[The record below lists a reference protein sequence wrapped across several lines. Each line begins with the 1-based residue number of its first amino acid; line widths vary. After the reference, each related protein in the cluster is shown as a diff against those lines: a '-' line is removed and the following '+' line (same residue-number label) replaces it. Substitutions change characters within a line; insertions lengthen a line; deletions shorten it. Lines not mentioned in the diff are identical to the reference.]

1 MGNGTNNIK
10 STEKQDFTKEYQKI
24 IDFSETTVVVESEW
38 SKDGDYFQKL
48 SMYDNNYTSIPT
60 LGGTTL
66 IR

>member
-1 MGNGTNNIK
+1 MENGTNNMK